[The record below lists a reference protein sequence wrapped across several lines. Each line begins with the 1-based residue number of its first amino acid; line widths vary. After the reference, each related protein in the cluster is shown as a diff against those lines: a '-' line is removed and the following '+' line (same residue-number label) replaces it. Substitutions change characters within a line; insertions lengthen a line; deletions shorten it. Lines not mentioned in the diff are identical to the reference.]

1 MKKKIFKSILFMML
15 VSLCVCGCSE
25 KKSEKKRLTKKD
37 VIAAQ
42 KESTNKKKKIE
53 NGTIRYANQSGV
65 KVFDISSDTGEVL
78 DTLGLNDEV
87 MTIGDPDQNSWYQV
101 SINGKRGYIPGQFL
115 SVEKITTTAAAV
127 TNPSS
132 TPVPKDPPK
141 EQTATPSTP
150 KAGTSTTKPSTTPSK
165 PSTSTAK
172 PSTPTPTKPVSPT
185 TPVTPTPK
193 PANNC
198 PYTMMVDTTYNG
210 HSGFFHCSKNHGT
223 LEFSDKINNTIME
236 NCVVDFETNT
246 IIKYPTEHQLL
257 VGYYDDLGQ
266 VYFWYIEK

>member
-1 MKKKIFKSILFMML
+1 MKKKIFKSIIFMML

-25 KKSEKKRLTKKD
+25 KKSEKKRLTKKE

-78 DTLGLNDEV
+78 DTLGMNDEV

-115 SVEKITTTAAAV
+115 SAEKNTTTAAAV
-127 TNPSS
+127 TNSNP

-141 EQTATPSTP
+141 EQAATPSTP
-150 KAGTSTTKPSTTPSK
+150 KAGTSTTKPSATPSQS
-165 PSTSTAK
+165 STSTTK
-172 PSTPTPTKPVSPT
+172 PTAPTTTNPVSPT
-185 TPVTPTPK
+185 TPVTPK

-236 NCVVDFETNT
+236 NCVVDPETNT